1 VSVTS
6 PPRPPSSSD
15 PVDRAELEALVEAL
29 IEEARQRARRRRRR
43 NAAYALLALM
53 LGIGAYAGIVHA
65 VPQGGSAATASTR
78 STPVGA
84 RARVRNGPITLFV
97 GAANGNLAGAAGIET
112 VGQGRPRVIWQCPG
126 TVFCGQPVS
135 FAWAPDGKRV
145 AFSLDEIGGQST
157 YVGLHVVNVVSGH
170 DAHIPP
176 GAPTTMSNGAWAP
189 YMEKMNDRV
198 GCWPATDLAWS
209 PDGSSLAYRCH
220 KQGTSNVPGWE
231 GAPQI
236 NVLTLRGSGH
246 TTVRT
251 STLAYWPSWSP
262 DGTRLAYATGLL
274 RPTKKTAL
282 YTIALDG
289 SHRRLLATGGTAPA
303 WSPDGRRIAY
313 QSRCGI
319 RLVTPAGKDVTPAV
333 NSCGDIGR
341 SAPPMWSPDGTK
353 LTFETKAG
361 VYVMD
366 ANGSD
371 LHRVSSRSI
380 MIPEPT
386 TTWYGALPGRP
397 AWRPIP

>member
-1 VSVTS
+1 MSVTAPPP
-6 PPRPPSSSD
+6 PPRTSD
-15 PVDRAELEALVEAL
+15 PVDRDEVEALVEAL

-43 NAAYALLALM
+43 NGAYALLALV
-53 LGIGAYAGIVHA
+53 LGIGAYAAIVHA
-65 VPQGGSAATASTR
+65 VPQGGSAATASTP
-78 STPVGA
+78 TPAGT
-84 RARVRNGPITLFV
+84 RAKMRNGPITLFV
-97 GAANGNLAGAAGIET
+97 SAANGNAAGAAGIET
-112 VGQGRPRVIWQCPG
+112 VGQGMPRVIWQCPRK
-126 TVFCGQPVS
+126 VFCGQPVS

-176 GAPTTMSNGAWAP
+176 GAPRTMSNGAWVP
-189 YMEKMNDRV
+189 YLGKMNDRV

-209 PDGSSLAYRCH
+209 PDGSSLAYRCD
-220 KQGTSNVPGWE
+220 KVGINSNGLRGRPH
-231 GAPQI
+231 I
-236 NVLTLRGSGH
+236 NVLTLSGSGH

-251 STLAYWPSWSP
+251 STLAFWPSWSP

-274 RPTKKTAL
+274 RPTKRTEI

-289 SHRRLLATGGTAPA
+289 SHKRLVATGGTAPA

-313 QSRCGI
+313 QARCGI

-333 NSCGDIGR
+333 TSCGAIGR

-353 LTFETKAG
+353 LAFETKAG
-361 VYVMD
+361 VYVVD
-366 ANGSD
+366 ANGGD
-371 LHRVSSRSI
+371 LRRVSSRSI
-380 MIPEPT
+380 VSLEPT

-397 AWRPIP
+397 SWRPVP

>member
-1 VSVTS
+1 MSVTA
-6 PPRPPSSSD
+6 PPRPPRSSE
-15 PVDRAELEALVEAL
+15 PVDRDELEALIEAL

-43 NAAYALLALM
+43 NGAYALLALV

-65 VPQGGSAATASTR
+65 VPQGGSAATASTHP
-78 STPVGA
+78 TPAGT
-84 RARVRNGPITLFV
+84 RAKMRNGPITLFV
-97 GAANGNLAGAAGIET
+97 SAANGDAAGAAGIET
-112 VGQGRPRVIWQCPG
+112 VGQGMPRVIWQCPG
-126 TVFCGQPVS
+126 KVFCGQPVS

-170 DAHIPP
+170 DAQIPP
-176 GAPTTMSNGAWAP
+176 GAPKTLGDAWVP
-189 YMEKMNDRV
+189 YLEKINDRV

-209 PDGSSLAYRCH
+209 PDGSSLAYRCD
-220 KQGTSNVPGWE
+220 KVGINSNGLQGRPH
-231 GAPQI
+231 I
-236 NVLTLRGSGH
+236 NVLALSGSGH

-251 STLAYWPSWSP
+251 STLAFWPSWSP

-274 RPTKKTAL
+274 RPTKKTEI

-289 SHRRLLATGGTAPA
+289 SHRRLVATGGTAPA

-313 QSRCGI
+313 QARCGI

-333 NSCGDIGR
+333 NSCGAIGH

-353 LTFETKAG
+353 LAFETKAG
-361 VYVMD
+361 VYVMN

-371 LHRVSSRSI
+371 PHRVSSRSI
-380 MIPEPT
+380 VSLEAT

-397 AWRPIP
+397 SWRPVP